1 MATAVQPFAGT
12 YELDRTHST
21 FQFAIRHVAV
31 STFRASFDDIDAR
44 LVAVGDAIELEG
56 RALVESVSIAEP
68 PEFREHVVRGT
79 DFFEADAHPLITF
92 RSTSVELSG
101 DGTARVSGELAIRG
115 VSHAVSAD
123 GTYQPPTVDPFGTQ
137 RAGLELGVT
146 VDRRHWGMTWQ
157 APLPDG
163 GDALGWDVEITASL
177 EFVRKD

>member
-21 FQFAIRHVAV
+21 FQFAIRHVTV
-31 STFRASFDDIDAR
+31 STLRASFDDIDAR

-101 DGTARVSGELAIRG
+101 DGTATVSGELAIRG

-137 RAGLELGVT
+137 RAGLELRVT
-146 VDRRHWGMTWQ
+146 VDRRDWGMTWQ